1 MELNMMRVLLAALL
15 LASPAVADGRVECLI
30 SNVRSFAGWNAESQ
44 DIWLKTM
51 QAELADRIL
60 AFRADGSF
68 KGRTHVINGNTGGI
82 RSVASMDLIERNE
95 NSVSSGKVATGVLPG
110 GQIETYEIKSGSSA
124 RAAKV
129 IEVRD
134 AAFLIPME
142 APALARL
149 GIHSSDILF
158 DADCSVGSGPETA
171 SIAPVVAPIRA
182 RVRKAV
188 KAIEGA
194 LP

>member
-1 MELNMMRVLLAALL
+1 MMRVLLAALL
-15 LASPAVADGRVECLI
+15 LASPALADGRVECSI

-51 QAELADRIL
+51 QSELSDRIL
-60 AFRADGSF
+60 AFRADGAF

-95 NSVSSGKVATGVLPG
+95 NSVTSGKVATGVLAG

-142 APALARL
+142 APALLRL

-158 DADCSVGSGPETA
+158 DADCTVAGGIETSSIDRAA
-171 SIAPVVAPIRA
+171 SPIRA
-182 RVRKAV
+182 RVRKVV
-188 KAIEGA
+188 KSIEGA